1 MSYSQKNASQKNN
14 KTIGPIQEKT
24 LPLPFPWCLLTAAG
38 AHATSVLMGVD
49 SLVVVSRERQPY
61 ISKPAPRDVRWGSFE
76 LGLASRGDG
85 VGVLS
90 PNPLDSIE

>member
-1 MSYSQKNASQKNN
+1 
-14 KTIGPIQEKT
+14 
-24 LPLPFPWCLLTAAG
+24 
-38 AHATSVLMGVD
+38 MGVD